1 MITSPNIS
9 SIRGMLNKFSSVG
22 AKPGSIGLDLGAEK
36 MHMVQM
42 EQTSEGPRIRAA
54 VSLDYP
60 CPREAL
66 LAQPAKFKKFINM
79 ALGRRPFKG
88 KRVVS
93 CLPATEIDILFL
105 SFKQLDGQSV
115 NDAIVR
121 ELRERVKDKL
131 DDSVIDFLSIR
142 DDNNQH
148 GEKHAIV
155 AIAPKKRV
163 MDYLGLLQQA
173 GLEPVALDI
182 GPAALGRLVSN
193 LPSNKTHPN
202 VLLVNF
208 GRDKSYLSVIW
219 GKRLML
225 DREIDFGESRLI
237 ARLCKSLNILEEMA
251 YKLLYEQ
258 GMHSQNSLAGES
270 DFARTLT
277 EVLRPEFAALADEI
291 NKTLIYTASVTR
303 GSSVEQSYLLGSVAR
318 YPQVASF
325 MQNLLSVP
333 VEVLNPFNSFTSN
346 KNAALQTELDPIA
359 GIALASG
366 LCLRG
371 MTDG

>member
-1 MITSPNIS
+1 MAMPSFSPL
-9 SIRGMLNKFSSVG
+9 RGMLNKFASVG
-22 AKPGSIGLDLGAEK
+22 AKTGPIGLDLAAEK
-36 MHMVQM
+36 MHLMQM
-42 EQTSEGPRIRAA
+42 EKTGDGLRIRAG
-54 VSLDYP
+54 VSLSYP
-60 CPREAL
+60 GSREEL
-66 LAQPAKFKKFINM
+66 LAQPAKFKQFVQQ
-79 ALGRRPFKG
+79 ALSRRPFKG
-88 KRVVS
+88 KQVVS
-93 CLPATEIDILFL
+93 CLPAHELEILFL

-115 NDAIVR
+115 SDAVIK
-121 ELRERVKDKL
+121 ELRERVKEKL
-131 DDSVIDFLSIR
+131 DESVIDFLSIR
-142 DDNNQH
+142 DDSNQH
-148 GEKHAIV
+148 GEKNAIV
-155 AIAPKKRV
+155 AIARKKRV

-173 GLEPVALDI
+173 GLEPIALDI
-182 GPAALGRLVSN
+182 GPSALGRLVAA
-193 LPSNKTHPN
+193 LPSNQTHPN

-237 ARLCKSLNILEEMA
+237 ARACKSLNINEEMA
-251 YKLLYEQ
+251 YKLLYEK
-258 GMHSQNSLAGES
+258 GMHSHHTSPDQA

-277 EVLRPEFAALADEI
+277 EVLRPEFTALADEV

-333 VEVLNPFNSFTSN
+333 VEVLNPFNSFASN
-346 KNAALQTELDPIA
+346 DNAALQTELDPIA

-366 LCLRG
+366 LSLRG

>member
-1 MITSPNIS
+1 MMALASSSPF
-9 SIRGMLNKFSSVG
+9 RGMLNKFAIAG
-22 AKPGSIGLDLGAEK
+22 AKVGPIGLDLAEEK
-36 MHMVQM
+36 MHLVQM
-42 EQTSEGPRIRAA
+42 EQTSAGLRIRAA
-54 VSLDYP
+54 VSIAYP
-60 CPREAL
+60 CPREEL
-66 LAQPAKFKKFINM
+66 LANASKFKQFVNK
-79 ALGRRPFKG
+79 ALVRRPFKG

-93 CLPATEIDILFL
+93 CLLGADLNIMFV

-115 NDAIVR
+115 SDAIIR
-121 ELRERVKDKL
+121 ELRERVKEKL
-131 DDSVIDFLSIR
+131 DESVIDFLSIR
-142 DDNNQH
+142 DDHNQT

-155 AIAPKKRV
+155 AIAPKQRV
-163 MDYLGLLQQA
+163 MNYLETLQKA

-182 GPAALGRLVSN
+182 GPAALGRLVGN
-193 LPSNKTHPN
+193 LPRNKTHPN

-225 DREIDFGESRLI
+225 DREIDFGERRLI
-237 ARLCKSLNILEEMA
+237 ARACKSLNINEEMA
-251 YKLLYEQ
+251 HQLLYQQ
-258 GMHSQNSLAGES
+258 GMHSHNSLHS
-270 DFARTLT
+270 DHEFARTLT
-277 EVLRPEFAALADEI
+277 EVLRPEFTALAEEV
-291 NKTLIYTASVTR
+291 NKTLIYTASITR

-318 YPQVASF
+318 YPQVAAF

-346 KNAALQTELDPIA
+346 ENAALQTELDPIA

-371 MTDG
+371 MNDG

>member
-1 MITSPNIS
+1 MISLSSASPF
-9 SIRGMLNKFSSVG
+9 RGMFSRL
-22 AKPGSIGLDLGAEK
+22 AAAADKPGPIGLDLAAEK
-36 MHMVQM
+36 MHLVQM
-42 EQTSEGPRIRAA
+42 EQTGVGPRIRAA
-54 VSLDYP
+54 VSIAYP
-60 CPREAL
+60 CPREEL
-66 LAQPAKFKKFINM
+66 LANPAKFKQFMNK
-79 ALGRRPFKG
+79 ALSRRPFKG

-93 CLPATEIDILFL
+93 CLPATDIEILFL
-105 SFKQLDGQSV
+105 TFKQFDGQSV
-115 NDAIVR
+115 SDAIVR
-121 ELRERVKDKL
+121 ELRERVKDGL
-131 DDSVIDFLSIR
+131 DESVIDFLSIR
-142 DDNNQH
+142 DDNHQT
-148 GEKHAIV
+148 GEKNAIV

-163 MDYLGLLQQA
+163 MEYLAMLEKA

-182 GPAALGRLVSN
+182 GPAALARLVSN

-237 ARLCKSLNILEEMA
+237 ARACKSLNIKEEIA

-258 GMHSQNSLAGES
+258 GMHSHNSLGGDN

-277 EVLRPEFAALADEI
+277 EVLRPEFTALAEEV

-333 VEVLNPFNSFTSN
+333 VEVLNPFGSFASN
-346 KNAALQTELDPIA
+346 DNAALQTELDPIA

>member
-1 MITSPNIS
+1 MISLPTTSPL
-9 SIRGMLNKFSSVG
+9 RGMLNRFASVG
-22 AKPGSIGLDLGAEK
+22 ARCGPIGLDLATEK
-36 MHMVQM
+36 MHLVQM
-42 EQTSEGPRIRAA
+42 EQAGAELRIRAG

-60 CPREAL
+60 CSRDEL
-66 LAQPAKFKKFINM
+66 LADPARFRQFVQK
-79 ALGRRPFKG
+79 ALSRRPFKG
-88 KRVVS
+88 KKIVS
-93 CLPATEIDILFL
+93 CLPAGELEILFL

-115 NDAIVR
+115 NDAVIK
-121 ELRERVKDKL
+121 ELRERVKEKL
-131 DDSVIDFLSIR
+131 DESVIDFLSIR
-142 DDNNQH
+142 DDSNQH
-148 GEKHAIV
+148 GEKNAIV
-155 AIAPKKRV
+155 AIAPKKSV

-182 GPAALGRLVSN
+182 GPGALGRLVAA

-237 ARLCKSLNILEEMA
+237 ARLCKSLNIKEDMA
-251 YKLLYEQ
+251 YQLLYQQ
-258 GMHSQNSLAGES
+258 GMDAHGNLHSDNE
-270 DFARTLT
+270 FARTLT
-277 EVLRPEFAALADEI
+277 EVLRPEFAALSDEV

-333 VEVLNPFNSFTSN
+333 VEVLNPFNSFVSN
-346 KNAALQTELDPIA
+346 DNAAVQTELDPIA
-359 GIALASG
+359 GIALATG
-366 LCLRG
+366 LSLRG
-371 MTDG
+371 LTDG